1 MDNNKPDNLT
11 SGGKLGIGAT
21 LLTFFFFIA
30 PPAIN
35 HYSAAFLNL
44 VQSVDIILS
53 WFY

>member
-1 MDNNKPDNLT
+1 MDEKPDNLNNVEKWGT
-11 SGGKLGIGAT
+11 RIT
-21 LLTFFFFIA
+21 LATFFFVIA

-44 VQSVDIILS
+44 VQSVDIILK